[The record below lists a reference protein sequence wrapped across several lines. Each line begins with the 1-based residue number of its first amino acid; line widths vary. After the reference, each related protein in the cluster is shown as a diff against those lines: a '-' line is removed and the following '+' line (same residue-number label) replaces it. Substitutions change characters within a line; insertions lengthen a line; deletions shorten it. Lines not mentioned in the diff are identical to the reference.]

1 MTPRLDGSSTWL
13 APFGREHLND
23 PRYYAWLRDY
33 EVVKTINRPDYV
45 AGVPFSEVERYC
57 EAVIVS
63 KTDLFWAIH
72 WRESGLFIGT
82 LKAGSINRHA
92 DTADIGI
99 LVGDRAMWGKGAAT
113 DAICTCG
120 TYLFHDLGL
129 RKLTAGLM
137 GVNEQMLRVFLKL
150 GFVVEGT
157 RRQQDR
163 FEDGYCDHIYLGCF
177 ADEFGF
183 GRV

>member
-1 MTPRLDGSSTWL
+1 LARSRPAASTATPTRPTSAFSS
-13 APFGREHLND
+13 
-23 PRYYAWLRDY
+23 
-33 EVVKTINRPDYV
+33 
-45 AGVPFSEVERYC
+45 
-57 EAVIVS
+57 
-63 KTDLFWAIH
+63 
-72 WRESGLFIGT
+72 
-82 LKAGSINRHA
+82 
-92 DTADIGI
+92 
-99 LVGDRAMWGKGAAT
+99 AT